1 MAGKGYRLTNYR
13 NKIHAKIPEPND
25 NVTMTMGNK
34 TVVDAVF
41 SDTGLDVFLD
51 SLKRAQGNSV
61 AAETAALVANS
72 VEMTGISVSR
82 IDRILEEDAV
92 REEYGL
98 DVNAPKSI
106 YRTIERLGEKSDAI
120 VKYLGGILKRKYG
133 VKMDTVFM
141 DWTSLFFEAPQ
152 HGIVRVGY
160 SRDHRP
166 DRPQVTIGLSMDR
179 DSGMPVGLTINAGN
193 ILDVTHFE
201 DTFGQIKHLLPEDA
215 MIVFDNGAYSRKNSA
230 LLDKEGV
237 GFVTR
242 LQLNASDDKFV
253 DSHKGDWVI
262 IDDNVSYQMIEGN
275 LKRRRYI
282 FRNEKLKAD
291 VLARY
296 RRKAERDWEEMEI
309 IRKNIDSGKKP
320 RKKYRNSNC
329 FVDTRLSYMFP
340 LNCFTKEEA
349 IDHAVERMVTGR
361 EGLFVLLTNSPL
373 TAEKTIELYRARNQ
387 VEGAF
392 RDLKHGIDWRPARCT
407 NEMAIKGRILISFLA
422 LFCISMVRFLHPEYR
437 NRTAE
442 SICEELG
449 SFSLT
454 ILVRDNEPKR
464 RIFSNFV
471 PLIRLLRARIK
482 GKLGGIRENQTSL
495 DTF

>member
-1 MAGKGYRLTNYR
+1 MTRYR
-13 NKIHAKIPEPND
+13 NKIHARIPEPND

-41 SDTGLDVFLD
+41 ADMGLDDFLD
-51 SLKRAQGNSV
+51 GLKRSQGNSV

-72 VEMTGISVSR
+72 VEMTGISVNR

-98 DVNAPKSI
+98 CANAPRSV
-106 YRTIERLGEKSDAI
+106 YRTVKRLGVNSDAI
-120 VKYLGGILKRKYG
+120 VRYLGDVLKRKYG

-152 HGIVRVGY
+152 QGIVRVGY

-179 DSGMPVGLTINAGN
+179 ESGMPVGLTVNAGN

-201 DTFGQIKHLLPEDA
+201 GTFGQIRHLLPDDA
-215 MIVFDNGAYSRKNSA
+215 MIVFDNGAYSRNNFA

-253 DSHKGDWVI
+253 KKHKDDWI
-262 IDDNVSYQMIEGN
+262 RIDDDISYQMIEGN
-275 LKRRRYI
+275 LNRRRYI
-282 FRNEKLKAD
+282 FRNDKLRAD
-291 VLARY
+291 MIARY
-296 RRKAERDWEEMEI
+296 RRKAERDWDEMGI
-309 IRKNIDSGKKP
+309 IRKNIDSGKRP

-340 LNCFTKEEA
+340 LDCMSKEEA
-349 IDHAVERMVTGR
+349 IDHAVGRMVTGR
-361 EGLFVLLTNSPL
+361 EGLFVLLTNRPL
-373 TAEKTIELYRARNQ
+373 TAERTMELYRSRNQ
-387 VEGAF
+387 VEEAF

-407 NEMAIKGRILISFLA
+407 NEAAIKGRILISFLA

-437 NRTAE
+437 NKTAE
-442 SICEELG
+442 SIFEELS

-454 ILVRDNEPKR
+454 VVIRDGELKR
-464 RIFSNFV
+464 RIFSNFTR
-471 PLIRLLRARIK
+471 LIRLLRSRIR
-482 GKLGGIRENQTSL
+482 GKSGGIPGNQDSL
-495 DTF
+495 DSF

>member
-98 DVNAPKSI
+98 DVNAPRSI
-106 YRTIERLGEKSDAI
+106 YRTVDRLGEKSDAI

-242 LQLNASDDKFV
+242 L
-253 DSHKGDWVI
+253 
-262 IDDNVSYQMIEGN
+262 
-275 LKRRRYI
+275 
-282 FRNEKLKAD
+282 
-291 VLARY
+291 
-296 RRKAERDWEEMEI
+296 
-309 IRKNIDSGKKP
+309 
-320 RKKYRNSNC
+320 
-329 FVDTRLSYMFP
+329 
-340 LNCFTKEEA
+340 
-349 IDHAVERMVTGR
+349 
-361 EGLFVLLTNSPL
+361 
-373 TAEKTIELYRARNQ
+373 
-387 VEGAF
+387 
-392 RDLKHGIDWRPARCT
+392 
-407 NEMAIKGRILISFLA
+407 
-422 LFCISMVRFLHPEYR
+422 
-437 NRTAE
+437 
-442 SICEELG
+442 
-449 SFSLT
+449 
-454 ILVRDNEPKR
+454 
-464 RIFSNFV
+464 
-471 PLIRLLRARIK
+471 
-482 GKLGGIRENQTSL
+482 
-495 DTF
+495 

>member
-1 MAGKGYRLTNYR
+1 MAGKGSNLTNYR
-13 NKIHAKIPEPND
+13 NKIHARIPEPND
-25 NVTMTMGNK
+25 NVTITMGNK

-41 SDTGLDVFLD
+41 ADMGLDVFLD
-51 SLKRAQGNSV
+51 GLKRSQGNSV

-72 VEMTGISVSR
+72 VEMTGISVNR

-98 DVNAPKSI
+98 NANAPRSV
-106 YRTIERLGEKSDAI
+106 YRTVKRLGVNSDAI
-120 VKYLGGILKRKYG
+120 VRYLGDVLKRKYG

-152 HGIVRVGY
+152 QGIVRVGY

-179 DSGMPVGLTINAGN
+179 ESGMPVGLTVNAGN

-201 DTFGQIKHLLPEDA
+201 DTFGQIRHLLPDDA
-215 MIVFDNGAYSRKNSA
+215 MIVFDNGAYSRNNSA

-253 DSHKGDWVI
+253 KKHKDDWI
-262 IDDNVSYQMIEGN
+262 RIDDGISYQMIEGN
-275 LKRRRYI
+275 LSRRRYI
-282 FRNEKLKAD
+282 FRNDKLRAD
-291 VLARY
+291 ILARY
-296 RRKAERDWEEMEI
+296 RRKAERDWDEMGI
-309 IRKNIDSGKKP
+309 IRKNIDSGKRP

-340 LNCFTKEEA
+340 LDYMSKEEA
-349 IDHAVERMVTGR
+349 IDHAVDRMVTGR
-361 EGLFVLLTNSPL
+361 EGLFVLLTNRPL
-373 TAEKTIELYRARNQ
+373 TAERTMELYRSRNQ
-387 VEGAF
+387 IEEAF

-407 NEMAIKGRILISFLA
+407 NEAAIKGRILISFLA
-422 LFCISMVRFLHPEYR
+422 LFCISVVRFLHPEYK
-437 NRTAE
+437 NKTAE
-442 SICEELG
+442 SIFEELS
-449 SFSLT
+449 SFSLPVL
-454 ILVRDNEPKR
+454 IRNGEPKR
-464 RIFSNFV
+464 RIFSNFTR
-471 PLIRLLRARIK
+471 LIRLLRSRIR
-482 GKLGGIRENQTSL
+482 GKSGGIPGNQASL
-495 DTF
+495 DSF

>member
-1 MAGKGYRLTNYR
+1 MAGKGYDLTRYR
-13 NKIHAKIPEPND
+13 NKIHTNIPEPND

-41 SDTGLDVFLD
+41 ADTGLDVFLNG
-51 SLKRAQGNSV
+51 LKRSQGNSV
-61 AAETAALVANS
+61 AAETAALVSNS
-72 VEMTGISVSR
+72 VEMTGISVNR
-82 IDRILEEDAV
+82 IDRILETDV
-92 REEYGL
+92 IRTEYGL
-98 DVNAPKSI
+98 GANAPRSI
-106 YRTIERLGEKSDAI
+106 YRTIERLGENSDVI
-120 VKYLGGILKRKYG
+120 VKYLGNVLKTKYG
-133 VKMDTVFM
+133 VKMDTTFM

-152 HGIVRVGY
+152 QGIVRVGY

-179 DSGMPVGLTINAGN
+179 ESGMPIGLTVNAGN

-201 DTFGQIKHLLPEDA
+201 DTFGQIRHLLPEDA

-242 LQLNASDDKFV
+242 LQLNTSDDKFV
-253 DSHKGDWVI
+253 NTHNGDWI
-262 IDDNVSYQMIEGN
+262 RIDDILSYQLLEGN

-282 FRNEKLKAD
+282 FRNEKLRAD

-309 IRKNIDSGKKP
+309 IRKNIDIGKKP

-329 FVDTRLSYMFP
+329 FVDTKLSYLFP
-340 LNCFTKEEA
+340 LDCFSKEEA
-349 IDHAVERMVTGR
+349 IGHAVDRMVTGR
-361 EGLFVLLTNSPL
+361 EGLFVLLTNRPL
-373 TAEKTIELYRARNQ
+373 TAEKTIELYRARNR
-387 VEGAF
+387 VESAF

-407 NEMAIKGRILISFLA
+407 NEKAIKGRILISFLA
-422 LFCISMVRFLHPEYR
+422 LFCISMIRFLHPEYR

-454 ILVRDNEPKR
+454 VLVKEGEPKR

-471 PLIRLLRARIK
+471 PLIRLLRAKIK
-482 GKLGGIRENQTSL
+482 GKIGGIPRNQTYL

>member
-1 MAGKGYRLTNYR
+1 MTRYR
-13 NKIHAKIPEPND
+13 NKIHARIPEPND

-41 SDTGLDVFLD
+41 ADMGLDNFLD
-51 SLKRAQGNSV
+51 GLKRSQGNSV

-72 VEMTGISVSR
+72 VEMTGISVNR

-98 DVNAPKSI
+98 GANAPRSV
-106 YRTIERLGEKSDAI
+106 YRTVKRLGVNSDAI
-120 VKYLGGILKRKYG
+120 VRYLGDVLKRKYG

-152 HGIVRVGY
+152 QGIVRVGY

-179 DSGMPVGLTINAGN
+179 ESGMPVGLTVNAGN

-201 DTFGQIKHLLPEDA
+201 GTFGQIRHLLPNDA
-215 MIVFDNGAYSRKNSA
+215 MIVFDNGAYSRNNSA

-253 DSHKGDWVI
+253 KKHKDDWI
-262 IDDNVSYQMIEGN
+262 RIDDDISYQMIEGN
-275 LKRRRYI
+275 LNRRRYI
-282 FRNEKLKAD
+282 FRNDKLRID
-291 VLARY
+291 ILARY
-296 RRKAERDWEEMEI
+296 RRKAERDWDEMGI
-309 IRKNIDSGKKP
+309 IRKNIDSGKRP

-340 LNCFTKEEA
+340 LDCMSKEEA
-349 IDHAVERMVTGR
+349 IDHAVDRMVTGR
-361 EGLFVLLTNSPL
+361 EGLFVLLTNRPL
-373 TAEKTIELYRARNQ
+373 TAERTMELYRSRNQ
-387 VEGAF
+387 IEEAF

-407 NEMAIKGRILISFLA
+407 NEAAIKGRILISFLA

-437 NRTAE
+437 NKTAE
-442 SICEELG
+442 SIFEELS

-454 ILVRDNEPKR
+454 VVIRDGELKR
-464 RIFSNFV
+464 RIFSNFTR
-471 PLIRLLRARIK
+471 LIRLLRSRIR
-482 GKLGGIRENQTSL
+482 GKSGGIPGNQDSL
-495 DTF
+495 DSF

>member
-1 MAGKGYRLTNYR
+1 MAGKGWYLTRYR
-13 NKIHAKIPEPND
+13 NKIHAKVPEPND

-41 SDTGLDVFLD
+41 ADTGLDVFLD
-51 SLKRAQGNSV
+51 GLKRAQGNSV

-72 VEMTGISVSR
+72 IEMTGISVNR
-82 IDRILEEDAV
+82 IDRILEEDV
-92 REEYGL
+92 IREEYGL
-98 DVNAPKSI
+98 GASAPKSV
-106 YRTIERLGEKSDAI
+106 YRTVDRLGKNSDA
-120 VKYLGGILKRKYG
+120 VVRFLGDVLKRKYG

-152 HGIVRVGY
+152 QGIVRVGY

-179 DSGMPVGLTINAGN
+179 ESGMPVGLTVKAGN

-201 DTFGQIKHLLPEDA
+201 DTFEQIGHLLPEDA

-230 LLDKEGV
+230 LLDREGV

-242 LQLNASDDKFV
+242 LQLNASDDRFV
-253 DSHKGDWVI
+253 DSHKGDWVR
-262 IDDNVSYQMIEGN
+262 IDDVVSYQMIEGN

-282 FRNEKLKAD
+282 FRNERLKAD

-296 RRKAERDWEEMEI
+296 RRKAERDWEEMET
-309 IRKNIDSGKKP
+309 IRKNIDSGRKP

-340 LNCFTKEEA
+340 LNCLSKEQA

-361 EGLFVLLTNSPL
+361 EGLFVLLTNRPL
-373 TAEKTIELYRARNQ
+373 TADRIIELYRARNQ

-407 NEMAIKGRILISFLA
+407 KEMAIKGRILISFLA

-442 SICEELG
+442 SICEELS

-454 ILVRDNEPKR
+454 VLVKEGEQKR

-471 PLIRLLRARIK
+471 PLIRLMKSRIK
-482 GKLGGIRENQTSL
+482 GASRGIP
-495 DTF
+495 